1 MKVLSTEPRNSIG
14 GVYVR
19 MGNVL
24 EQQEHE
30 NIFSIYDMVT
40 LIEERERNTGAIIE
54 S

>member
-1 MKVLSTEPRNSIG
+1 MRT
-14 GVYVR
+14 
-19 MGNVL
+19 GNVL

>member
-19 MGNVL
+19 TGNVL
-24 EQQEHE
+24 EQQELE

-40 LIEERERNTGAIIE
+40 LIEERERNTSAIIE